1 MINKSQIS
9 KEIINRINIWHIVAR
24 QSYEFMLASEYFWQL
39 LVQDKNNI
47 YSQKYIINNT
57 ERHFNIIFS
66 ALEGLHT
73 AAIILFWQIFDEGKG
88 DSGGPGISNNK
99 NKYLKNLRKELD
111 DCLIKQLNWDE
122 NKYKSFKNK
131 IKNIRHKLVAHYDGS
146 FANYQEVPLKSGSV
160 STMKP
165 PGGYLNRDEAK
176 EFLSITKLTYEFIEQ
191 KLKILQSS
199 NI

>member
-1 MINKSQIS
+1 MINKSQIP
-9 KEIINRINIWHIVAR
+9 KEILNRINIWYILAK

-39 LVQDKNNI
+39 LVQDKSNI
-47 YSQKYIINNT
+47 YFKKYTINNT

-88 DSGGPGISNNK
+88 SRGSPGISNNK
-99 NKYLKNLRKELD
+99 NKYLKNLRKDLD
-111 DCLIKQLNWDE
+111 NYLIKQLNWDE
-122 NKYKSFKNK
+122 NKYENFKDRL
-131 IKNIRHKLVAHYDGS
+131 KNIRHKLIAHYDGS
-146 FANYQEVPLKSGSV
+146 FANYQEVLLKNGKV
-160 STMKP
+160 SKMQAL
-165 PGGYLNRDEAK
+165 GGYFNRNEAK

-191 KLKILQSS
+191 KLKILQSG